1 MTFMQDLLSQLDALG
16 LSSGNWSPGG
26 QQSSFMDIA
35 NISPEQIT
43 ESLTSQFGLS
53 ADDLN
58 PSLFQS
64 ISSDL
69 LKTGLGKTYRPQIEA
84 KGGAL
89 LTDLQKQL
97 SGKSGRQAFG
107 GFAGSGQSQQFT
119 EGAKDVYGQGM
130 SSILAASGQQRAQG
144 LQSVQDIIN
153 QWVETASDI
162 KGW

>member
-1 MTFMQDLLSQLDALG
+1 MF
-16 LSSGNWSPGG
+16 
-26 QQSSFMDIA
+26 QQSILDSLSEIWGRPLEWEELAGLTPGNIASQYARYFDIEEKDLSPA
-35 NISPEQIT
+35 MFPTITPEQIRAT
-43 ESLTSQFGLS
+43 QYT
-53 ADDLN
+53 
-58 PSLFQS
+58 
-64 ISSDL
+64 
-69 LKTGLGKTYRPQIEA
+69 TYRPQIEA

-97 SGKSGRQAFG
+97 SGKSGMQAFG

-130 SSILAASGQQRAQG
+130 SGILATSGQQRAQG
-144 LQSVQDIIN
+144 LQSVQDVIN